1 MKTLEEIYP
10 ACRGALDRE
19 QWETLAAG
27 APASADWEIFP
38 EWMDRRAGEAGL
50 PAFLPDLA
58 RLEQALHLVDRSKGK
73 IPGEV
78 DRHSVNPTFQLL
90 QAAWKGLLPLA
101 AAKGEEQPVQLE
113 AGAEMIALWVDPVS
127 GEVRAELPSE
137 MDLLALKVVVEGID
151 RDEAAAAAG
160 RPVGVIDVAVGS
172 AVRRGII
179 LAPPSRIARVAAA
192 WPGSPHREEK
202 FLVSRGFTLQWHIT
216 QACDLHCRHCYDRSR
231 RQAIPREKAIGILD
245 DLRGFCRRRFV
256 SGHVSFTGGN
266 PLMHPHFF
274 ELYRAASERGF
285 TMSVL
290 GNPSSREEIEKIV
303 AIENPHLFQVSLE
316 GLEEHND
323 AIRGKG
329 HFRKVMEFLPLLREL
344 GVSSM
349 VMLTL
354 TEGNIDQVLPL
365 ARRLEGV
372 VDDFTFNRLST
383 VGEGANLRLPSRE
396 RYEAFLEEYTAAA
409 DQSAVIGLK
418 DNLINIL
425 RHRRGEPLF
434 GGCTG
439 FGCGAAFN
447 FITVLAEG
455 EAHACRKFPS
465 PIGNALEEGIE
476 GVYESEE
483 AKRYRNGCEACRDCD
498 IRPVCG
504 GCLAVASSGGLDPF
518 TDRDPHC
525 FIDGAGG
532 RE

>member
-1 MKTLEEIYP
+1 MLELSYSN
-10 ACRGALDRE
+10 
-19 QWETLAAG
+19 LAPLVAG
-27 APASADWEIFP
+27 EKGPAPAEGEELVMIWRDP
-38 EWMDRRAGEAGL
+38 AGE
-50 PAFLPDLA
+50 PVRIEVPD
-58 RLEQALHLVDRSKGK
+58 
-73 IPGEV
+73 
-78 DRHSVNPTFQLL
+78 
-90 QAAWKGLLPLA
+90 
-101 AAKGEEQPVQLE
+101 
-113 AGAEMIALWVDPVS
+113 
-127 GEVRAELPSE
+127 EL
-137 MDLLALKVVVEGID
+137 DLLALKVTLEGID
-151 RDEAAAAAG
+151 PEEAATETG
-160 RPVGVIDVAVGS
+160 RSSGVVDVARWR
-172 AVRRGII
+172 AVRRGIL
-179 LAPPSRIARVAAA
+179 LAPPPKIRRDTAA
-192 WPGSPHREEK
+192 WPTAARFDEE

-231 RQAIPREKAIGILD
+231 RQAVSREKAIGILD
-245 DLRGFCRRRFV
+245 DLRDFCRRRFV
-256 SGHVSFTGGN
+256 GGHVSFTGGN

-274 ELYRAASERGF
+274 ELYRAAAERGF

-290 GNPSSREEIEKIV
+290 GNPSAREEIEKIV
-303 AIENPHLFQVSLE
+303 AIEQPYLFQVSLE

-329 HFRKVMEFLPLLREL
+329 HFRRVMEFLPLLREL

-383 VGEGANLRLPSRE
+383 VGEGANLRLPSKE
-396 RYEAFLEEYTAAA
+396 RYEFFLEEYIAAA
-409 DQSAVIGLK
+409 DESSFIGVK

-465 PIGNALEEGIE
+465 PIGNVLEEGIE

-483 AKRYRNGCEACRDCD
+483 ARRCRRGCEACRDCA

-504 GCLAVASSGGLDPF
+504 GCLAVASSAGLDPF
-518 TDRDPHC
+518 ADRDPLC
-525 FIDGAGG
+525 FIDAADRRG
-532 RE
+532 

>member
-1 MKTLEEIYP
+1 
-10 ACRGALDRE
+10 
-19 QWETLAAG
+19 
-27 APASADWEIFP
+27 
-38 EWMDRRAGEAGL
+38 
-50 PAFLPDLA
+50 
-58 RLEQALHLVDRSKGK
+58 
-73 IPGEV
+73 
-78 DRHSVNPTFQLL
+78 
-90 QAAWKGLLPLA
+90 
-101 AAKGEEQPVQLE
+101 
-113 AGAEMIALWVDPVS
+113 
-127 GEVRAELPSE
+127 
-137 MDLLALKVVVEGID
+137 
-151 RDEAAAAAG
+151 
-160 RPVGVIDVAVGS
+160 
-172 AVRRGII
+172 
-179 LAPPSRIARVAAA
+179 
-192 WPGSPHREEK
+192 
-202 FLVSRGFTLQWHIT
+202 
-216 QACDLHCRHCYDRSR
+216 
-231 RQAIPREKAIGILD
+231 
-245 DLRGFCRRRFV
+245 
-256 SGHVSFTGGN
+256 
-266 PLMHPHFF
+266 
-274 ELYRAASERGF
+274 
-285 TMSVL
+285 
-290 GNPSSREEIEKIV
+290 
-303 AIENPHLFQVSLE
+303 
-316 GLEEHND
+316 
-323 AIRGKG
+323 
-329 HFRKVMEFLPLLREL
+329 MEFLPLLREL

-409 DQSAVIGLK
+409 DQSSVISLK

-465 PIGNALEEGIE
+465 PIGNVLEEGIE

-483 AKRYRNGCEACRDCD
+483 AKRYRKGCEACRDCV

-525 FIDGAGG
+525 FIDAAP
-532 RE
+532 RQA